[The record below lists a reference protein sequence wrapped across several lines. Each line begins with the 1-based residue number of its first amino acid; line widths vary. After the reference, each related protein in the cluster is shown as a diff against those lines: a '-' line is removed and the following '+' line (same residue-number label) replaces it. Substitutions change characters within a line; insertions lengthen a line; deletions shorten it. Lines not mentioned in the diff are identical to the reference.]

1 MRYNTL
7 GFAAAMCIALG
18 ACSDGTGPRTML
30 VTRIDRAVLDSAGS
44 LNVAFTITNIGTQPE
59 DVPACGRQP
68 GPRVQRQQGKRWE
81 EFAGGLCVAIYSMVP
96 VSLQPGASISGTT
109 DVFAPQLKRDPLA
122 STIGNQETSRTDAV
136 AEPYLERLITIVR
149 EARPAKTPGVRLECK
164 HFFSPPVREIL
175 ASDCDG
181 YGAEGGILHRST
193 SGVPYA

>member
-1 MRYNTL
+1 MRYNTP

-44 LNVAFTITNIGTQPE
+44 LNVSFTITNVGTQPE
-59 DVPACGRQP
+59 DVPACGGQP

-109 DVFAPQLKRDPLA
+109 DVFRA
-122 STIGNQETSRTDAV
+122 G
-136 AEPYLERLITIVR
+136 
-149 EARPAKTPGVRLECK
+149 PGVYRLVISYQLDG
-164 HFFSPPVREIL
+164 SPRAVSEQF
-175 ASDCDG
+175 
-181 YGAEGGILHRST
+181 T
-193 SGVPYA
+193 VN